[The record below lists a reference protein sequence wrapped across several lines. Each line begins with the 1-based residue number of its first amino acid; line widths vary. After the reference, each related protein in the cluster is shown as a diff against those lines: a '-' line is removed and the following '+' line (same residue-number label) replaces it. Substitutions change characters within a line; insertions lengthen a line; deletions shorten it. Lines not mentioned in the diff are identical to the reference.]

1 MLAFSAFVYAKTL
14 DTRNLSANLQSSSSQ
29 SNDRTS
35 STVDYKI
42 TKNKVNPAVN
52 SNTSSTSS
60 STVTNTTVKDDS
72 NSNPGGSASKPAT
85 VTRKSSTPAK
95 TSNPVTKTSASSS
108 KSSSRPASTTTAVS
122 EKQEVSESNGQLF
135 DTSKTSIGLL
145 RVNYSNNS
153 GKRIKL
159 SVAKGG
165 NTYYYNL
172 QAKGNTEYFSLQ
184 MGSGQYALSIL
195 QNTSGSSYQ
204 VVASQTIDV
213 NISDPLKVYLNS
225 IQNVNWNSSM
235 AAIVKAK
242 ALTSG
247 MGSDAD
253 KVNAIY
259 NFVISNIH
267 YDNNKLSSVS
277 TDYIPSIDSTLRS
290 GTGICYDY
298 ASLFGAMLRGVGV
311 PAKLVKGYTPNAQGY
326 HAWNEVYYGG
336 RWVVIDT
343 TYDSQMKAANQS
355 VSMIKSSSQYNK
367 SREY

>member
-14 DTRNLSANLQSSSSQ
+14 DSRNLNTNLQNRSLQ
-29 SNDRTS
+29 SNGKTS
-35 STVDYKI
+35 SISD
-42 TKNKVNPAVN
+42 NKVTKDKINPVVN
-52 SNTSSTSS
+52 NNTSSTSS
-60 STVTNTTVKDDS
+60 SIVSKDDEGAEPGGYALTSTTVTT
-72 NSNPGGSASKPAT
+72 
-85 VTRKSSTPAK
+85 KSSTPAK
-95 TSNPVTKTSASSS
+95 TSNPVTKTSA
-108 KSSSRPASTTTAVS
+108 SSRPASTTTAVS

-172 QAKGNTEYFSLQ
+172 QAKGNTESFSLQ

-204 VVASQTIDV
+204 VVESQTVDV
-213 NISDPLKVYLNS
+213 NISNSLKVYLNS
-225 IQNVNWNSSM
+225 IQNVNWNNSM
-235 AAIVKAK
+235 LAIKKAK

-247 MGSDAD
+247 MSSSTD
-253 KVNAIY
+253 KVKAIY

-267 YDNNKLSSVS
+267 YDRNKLSRVS

-355 VSMIKSSSQYNK
+355 VSMIKNSSQYNK